1 MNYRKTFL
9 TIQQN
14 PKGGNT
20 MIKKYILKK
29 YSKKSMEN
37 RHLFR
42 NKKAIKYLDK
52 ILFLDKNNIDAIIW
66 KGYCYACMYNKSE
79 SMKYLDLA
87 SKLLPD
93 SDELLIKK
101 GICYSIMEEY
111 ELSIDCFKKV
121 YNPESPDTYLLSEIG
136 SSYLYWDKYSEA
148 LFYFNEIL
156 KINENDSNAYKSIAL
171 VYQYQEDYDTAIKY
185 FDIALD
191 LDCENIIAL
200 TCKADSLIAKDCFSE
215 SLECLNKIL
224 SINNDM
230 VNDILTKIM
239 KSYVLSYLGEFDES
253 LRRFEEIKK
262 LDFDDY
268 GLKKSY
274 YSYYAKSLV
283 NMERL
288 DNALKVYDEFLDNY
302 PFNEEIKKDRDEL
315 FDNINK

>member
-1 MNYRKTFL
+1 
-9 TIQQN
+9 
-14 PKGGNT
+14 
-20 MIKKYILKK
+20 MIKKHLIKK

-42 NKKAIKYLDK
+42 YKKAIKYLDK

-87 SKLLPD
+87 SELLPD

-111 ELSIDCFKKV
+111 ELAIDCFKKV
-121 YNPESPDTYLLSEIG
+121 YNPESPDTYLLDEIG
-136 SSYLYWDKYSEA
+136 SSYLNWDKYSEA

-156 KINENDSNAYKSIAL
+156 KINENDSNAYAGIGV
-171 VYQYQEDYDTAIKY
+171 VYQFQEEHGTAIKY

-191 LDCENIIAL
+191 IDCENMLAL
-200 TCKADSLIAKDCFSE
+200 VCKADSLLAKGCFSE
-215 SLECLNKIL
+215 SLECLNKVL
-224 SINNDM
+224 SMNNDIT
-230 VNDILTKIM
+230 NDIMTKLTKY
-239 KSYVLSYLGEFDES
+239 YVLSYLGEYDES
-253 LRRFEEIKK
+253 LQGFEEIKK
-262 LDFDDY
+262 LNFDNYDAI
-268 GLKKSY
+268 GRY

-288 DNALKVYDEFLDNY
+288 DDALKVYDEFLDNY

-315 FDNINK
+315 FDKINK